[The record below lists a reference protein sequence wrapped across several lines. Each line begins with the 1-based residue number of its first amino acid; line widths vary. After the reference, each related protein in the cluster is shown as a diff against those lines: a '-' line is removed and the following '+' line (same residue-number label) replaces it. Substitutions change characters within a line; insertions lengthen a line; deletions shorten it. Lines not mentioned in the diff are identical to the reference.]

1 MNKHYLFLL
10 LMTFQSNATIL
21 PAASAPDA
29 AAVERS
35 KVDKLKETFA
45 LENFDIYEPNQL
57 GVTPLHSAAK
67 MGLKVWVQALIE
79 VGADIYAVDQQG
91 YTPYDYA
98 VQKGHAGCAAL
109 LLTAAQA
116 PLVSSGTKRKRS

>member
-1 MNKHYLFLL
+1 
-10 LMTFQSNATIL
+10 MTFQSNATIF
-21 PAASAPDA
+21 PAASALNDDA
-29 AAVERS
+29 AAQEDAQVALL
-35 KVDKLKETFA
+35 VAQLKETFA
-45 LENFDIYEPNQL
+45 RENFDIYERNQYGITL
-57 GVTPLHSAAK
+57 LHFAAN

-98 VQKGHAGCAAL
+98 VEKGYAGCTAL
-109 LLTAAQA
+109 LLAAAQA